1 MEKINLWEQVSNRCL
16 KCAIRALDGETTPT
30 GETVEAVRGLVETA
44 IFVLENTS
52 RESPVGPGVVIHLE
66 ET

>member
-16 KCAIRALDGETTPT
+16 KCAIRAHDGETTPT

-44 IFVLENTS
+44 IAVSKIGDLT
-52 RESPVGPGVVIHLE
+52 PLGPGTIIHLG